1 MNNLFNYD
9 GKFVSSVNKAIDAFV
24 LGFFWLICSVPV
36 FTAGAASAAF
46 YYAFHKSVRLGNGYP
61 IKEFFRGFK
70 SNFKQA
76 TALWLILMFLTLVL
90 CLDLYIL
97 TSDVLQIGML
107 QPFLIVTSFL
117 ILAIC
122 AMWGLCAFPYMSRFA
137 CTMKDVLKN
146 SFIVT
151 LANLHWALLLLVLLA
166 GAIAIFFT
174 VPVLSLLTPAIYM
187 FLANRILERVFQRH
201 MRPED
206 LKAQKEAEAQA

>member
-9 GKFVSSVNKAIDAFV
+9 GKFVTTANKAIDAFV

-36 FTAGAASAAF
+36 FTSGAASAAF
-46 YYAFHKSVRLGNGYP
+46 YYAFHKSVCLGNGYP
-61 IKEFFRGFK
+61 IREFFRGFK
-70 SNFKQA
+70 ANFKQA
-76 TALWLILMFLTLVL
+76 TVLWLILMFLALVL
-90 CLDLYIL
+90 CMDLYIL
-97 TSDVLQIGML
+97 TADVLQIGLL

-117 ILAIC
+117 IFAIS

-146 SFIVT
+146 SFIIT
-151 LANLHWALLLLVLLA
+151 LANMHWALLLLVLLA

-174 VPVLSLLTPAIYM
+174 VPLLSLLTPALYM
-187 FLANRILERVFQRH
+187 LFANLILERVFHRH

-206 LKAQKEAEAQA
+206 LKAQQETRA

>member
-9 GKFVSSVNKAIDAFV
+9 GKFVTTANKVIDAFV

-36 FTAGAASAAF
+36 LTAGAASAAF
-46 YYAFHKSVRLGNGYP
+46 YYAFHKCVFQGNGYP
-61 IKEFFRGFK
+61 IREFFRGFK

-76 TALWLILMFLTLVL
+76 TVLWLILMFLALVL
-90 CLDLYIL
+90 CMDLYLL
-97 TSDVLQIGML
+97 TGDVLQIGLL

-117 ILAIC
+117 IFAIC

-146 SFIVT
+146 SFIIT
-151 LANLHWALLLLVLLA
+151 LANMHWALLLLLLFA

-174 VPVLSLLTPAIYM
+174 TPVMSLLTPALYM
-187 FLANRILERVFQRH
+187 LFANRILERVFQRH

-206 LKAQKEAEAQA
+206 LKAQQEAKA